1 MDILKTVRSWAAAL
15 AETVISL
22 LALGIVLQILMGGAA
37 IPFFGQPRV
46 IETVTGHLNSLGGEG
61 IVGLVAIWVALFYMK
76 ARK

>member
-1 MDILKTVRSWAAAL
+1 MDILKTVRNWAAAL

-37 IPFFGQPRV
+37 IQFFGKPRV

-61 IVGLVAIWVALFYMK
+61 IVGLVAIWVLYSIWK

>member
-1 MDILKTVRSWAAAL
+1 MDILKTVRNWAAAL

-46 IETVTGHLNSLGGEG
+46 IETVTGDLNSLGGEG
-61 IVGLVAIWVALFYMK
+61 IVGLVAIWVLYSIWK

>member
-61 IVGLVAIWVALFYMK
+61 IVGLVAIWVLYSVWK